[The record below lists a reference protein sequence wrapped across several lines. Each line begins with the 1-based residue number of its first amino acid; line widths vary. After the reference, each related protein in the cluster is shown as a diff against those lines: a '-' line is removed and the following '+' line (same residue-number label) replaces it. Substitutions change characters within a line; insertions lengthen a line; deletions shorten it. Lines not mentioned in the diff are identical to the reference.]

1 MRIPGRLARYRN
13 PTTTYWQRE
22 IEKNTTATIDQRA
35 YITRGPWLRKI
46 TGNCHSQ
53 AEKIEKDF
61 KHQKYIPTTEDIN
74 KTDIQYKRTDGKKKC
89 FFCGGQ
95 FPHQGGRSRCPAW
108 AKECKTCRKLN
119 HFAKCCRDPKQGQ
132 NIRTVD
138 QRDSDSTTES
148 SDIEPIKN
156 VKVGRIGAVL
166 KEEHRPVRKVKIGNS
181 DMDVLNRH
189 RSYS

>member
-1 MRIPGRLARYRN
+1 MGKRNASSVVDNFRTKADEVDARHV
-13 PTTTYWQRE
+13 
-22 IEKNTTATIDQRA
+22 EKN
-35 YITRGPWLRKI
+35 
-46 TGNCHSQ
+46 
-53 AEKIEKDF
+53 
-61 KHQKYIPTTEDIN
+61 
-74 KTDIQYKRTDGKKKC
+74 
-89 FFCGGQ
+89 
-95 FPHQGGRSRCPAW
+95 
-108 AKECKTCRKLN
+108 
-119 HFAKCCRDPKQGQ
+119 AKCCRNPKQGQ

>member
-1 MRIPGRLARYRN
+1 MSKEHTLQEALDFARS
-13 PTTTYWQRE
+13 QE
-22 IEKNTTATIDQRA
+22 IA
-35 YITRGPWLRKI
+35 
-46 TGNCHSQ
+46 HSQ

-95 FPHQGGRSRCPAW
+95 FPHQGGRSRCPARG
-108 AKECKTCRKLN
+108 KECKTCRKLN
-119 HFAKCCRDPKQGQ
+119 HFAKCCRNPKQGQ

-148 SDIEPIKN
+148 SDIESIKN

-166 KEEHRPVRKVKIGNS
+166 KEEHSSKSKDREQRYGRP
-181 DMDVLNRH
+181 NRH